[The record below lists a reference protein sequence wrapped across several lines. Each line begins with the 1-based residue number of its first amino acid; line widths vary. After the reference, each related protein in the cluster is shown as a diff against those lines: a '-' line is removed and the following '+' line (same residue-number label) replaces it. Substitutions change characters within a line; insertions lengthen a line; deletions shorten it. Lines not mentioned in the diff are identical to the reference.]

1 VLADAF
7 TSDLARE
14 LAPDALERFLR
25 YVQIDTQSAETADS
39 FPSTEKQL
47 DLSRLLVAELRAIG
61 LEDVELDDH
70 GYVMATVPATTD
82 RELPTIGFVAHVDT
96 APGIPSYG
104 VNPQVVRYGGGRL
117 ALPGDPAQVL
127 DPDEIPALNDHV
139 GHDLVTSD
147 GTTLLGADDKAG
159 VAEIMAAAAHL
170 VRHPDVEHGPVRL
183 AFTPD
188 EEVGEGT
195 THFDLRRFGAVCAYT
210 LDGSEVGE
218 IEDETFNAVR
228 LTLTFTGR
236 STHPGTAKG
245 KLVNAIKLAAQFVSS
260 LPRETLS
267 PETTEEREGYVH
279 PQTIEGT
286 TSSCQVVVLLRDHD
300 AVKIAEY
307 EQLVRLLAEQAAAA
321 DPRARLEIKRKE
333 EYRNMK
339 QYLRD
344 HPRVLE
350 AAWEAARR
358 EGVEPR
364 GAIIRGGTDGARLSE
379 RGLPTPNLYTGGHSY
394 HSLRE
399 WACVQ
404 DMGTAAATIVHL
416 VRVWAEEPTR
426 RP

>member
-1 VLADAF
+1 MLADAF

-14 LAPDALERFLR
+14 LAPEALERFLR
-25 YVQIDTQSAETADS
+25 YVRIDTQSEAEADS

-47 DLSRLLVAELRAIG
+47 DLSRLLVDELRAIG
-61 LEDVELDDH
+61 LEDVELDEH
-70 GYVMATVPATTD
+70 GYVMATVPATTE

-96 APGIPSYG
+96 TPDVPSEG
-104 VNPQVVRYGGGRL
+104 VKPQVVRYAGGRL
-117 ALPGDPAQVL
+117 ALPGDPGQVL
-127 DPDEIPALNDHV
+127 DPAEIPALNDHI

-159 VAEIMAAAAHL
+159 VAEIMAAAAYL
-170 VRHPDVEHGPVRL
+170 IRHPEIEHGPVRI

-188 EEVGEGT
+188 EEVGEGAT
-195 THFDLRRFGAVCAYT
+195 YFDIERFGAVCAYT

-218 IEDETFNAVR
+218 IEDETFNAVK
-228 LTLTFTGR
+228 LTLAFTGR

-245 KLVNAIKLAAQFVSS
+245 MLVNAVKLAAQFVSS
-260 LPRETLS
+260 LPREGLS

-279 PQTIEGT
+279 PLSIDGT
-286 TSSCQVVVLLRDHD
+286 TSSCRVVVYLRDHD
-300 AVKIAEY
+300 DDKLAEH
-307 EQLVRLLAEQAAAA
+307 EGLVRHLAEQAAAA
-321 DPRARLEIKRKE
+321 DPRAGLAIERKE

-339 QYLRD
+339 RYLRE
-344 HPRVLE
+344 HPRVVE

-358 EGVEPR
+358 AGVEPR

-416 VRVWAEEPTR
+416 VRVWAEGG
-426 RP
+426 

>member
-14 LAPDALERFLR
+14 LAPDVLERFLR
-25 YVQIDTQSAETADS
+25 YVQIDTQSAEDAAS
-39 FPSTEKQL
+39 YPSTEKQL
-47 DLSRLLVAELRAIG
+47 DLSRLLVAELQALG
-61 LEDVELDDH
+61 LEDVELDDR
-70 GYVMATVPATTD
+70 GYVMATVPATSD

-96 APGIPSYG
+96 VPDVPSAG
-104 VNPQVVRYGGGRL
+104 VKPQVVRYGGGLL

-127 DPDEIPALNDHV
+127 DPEEIPALNDHV

-159 VAEIMAAAAHL
+159 VAEIMAVAAYL
-170 VRHPDVEHGPVRL
+170 VRHPDVEHGPVRI

-195 THFDLRRFGAVCAYT
+195 THFDIERFGTVCAYT

-218 IEDETFNAVR
+218 IEDETFNAVKLR
-228 LTLTFTGR
+228 LTFTGR

-245 KLVNAIKLAAQFVSS
+245 KLVNAVKLAAQFISS
-260 LPRETLS
+260 LPRDALS

-286 TSSCQVVVLLRDHD
+286 TSSCQVVVILRDHD
-300 AVKIAEY
+300 DDKIAEH
-307 EQLVRLLAEQAAAA
+307 EQLVRRLAEEVATA
-321 DPRARLEIKRKE
+321 DPRAGVTVERKE

-339 QYLRD
+339 HYLRD
-344 HPRVLE
+344 HPHVLE

-358 EGVEPR
+358 AGVEPR

-416 VRVWAEEPTR
+416 VRVWAEDH
-426 RP
+426 